1 MSKENRLLY
10 SEDIK
15 EVILMEKRYI
25 DNDIRGQRSEYP
37 DKIGE
42 FRRLLK
48 LLQINIIS

>member
-25 DNDIRGQRSEYP
+25 DNDIRGQ
-37 DKIGE
+37 K
-42 FRRLLK
+42 K
-48 LLQINIIS
+48 

>member
-25 DNDIRGQRSEYP
+25 EQS
-37 DKIGE
+37 
-42 FRRLLK
+42 
-48 LLQINIIS
+48 SAA

>member
-37 DKIGE
+37 DKIC
-42 FRRLLK
+42 LLYT
-48 LLQINIIS
+48 SPSPRDS